1 MYEKQSLMQRKYLI
15 VALAL
20 GFFLCTITLLFFQLS
35 HSDTATEGEFISK
48 PTQSAA
54 VAASTTAEDPFADIS
69 ISGIS
74 AFVLDAKTQQ
84 VLYTK
89 KPDEQVPLA
98 SITKLMTVAL
108 ANELL
113 KRDDSVTISAA
124 AIAQDGTSAIQEG
137 EIYTIG
143 DLSDLTLVSSSNDG
157 AYALAEAAGALFIE
171 GGPSTF
177 VQAMNIKS
185 NELGLTKTYFRN
197 PTGLDVAE
205 GQSGTYSTARDVA
218 FLMQHILFTQP
229 EILEA
234 TTHTAFQVPVASG
247 GTKQIYNTNYE
258 ADDII
263 GLIGSKTGYTELA
276 GGNLVIA
283 FDIEPNHPIIAVVL
297 GSTKEGRFSDI
308 NTLLTATN
316 ELFK

>member
-1 MYEKQSLMQRKYLI
+1 MYENQSLMQRKYFV

-20 GFFLCTITLLFFQLS
+20 VFFLCTITLLFFQLS
-35 HSDTATEGEFISK
+35 HSDTATEREFVSK

-69 ISGIS
+69 ISGVS

-113 KRDDSVTISAA
+113 KRDDNVTISAA

-137 EIYTIG
+137 ETYTIG

-185 NELGLTKTYFRN
+185 NELGLAKTYFRN

-229 EILEA
+229 DILEA

-283 FDIEPNHPIIAVVL
+283 FDVEPNHPIIAVVL
-297 GSTKEGRFSDI
+297 GSTREGRFSDI